1 MHAIIRKLPRMQ
13 NVKEAARRAETGLG
27 PILKQQPG
35 FKAYYIIQ
43 LESGGGGSI
52 SLFDSAANAKAAN
65 QKAVAWIKE
74 HLADLPGSGEPEV
87 TVGEVLAQ
95 ITA

>member
-1 MHAIIRKLPRMQ
+1 MQ

-35 FKAYYIIQ
+35 FMGYYVIQ
-43 LESGGGGSI
+43 PEAGGGGSI
-52 SLFDSAANAKAAN
+52 SLFDTADTAKAAN

-74 HLADLPGSGEPEV
+74 NLADLPGASEPEV
-87 TVGEVLAQ
+87 TTAEVLAQ
-95 ITA
+95 VKA